1 MRISVFAALS
11 AICLV
16 LASSSSMGLPDV
28 ALAEWKEETRP
39 CDVAR
44 WAILPQPIFEF
55 QVGEPTDPQQTGY
68 FSYGPPEPSPKDFT
82 AVANWGDGTTSPA
95 TVEGAGVGNC
105 YKVSTPGHAYSGAG
119 SYPFS
124 FMVHDDSTGLDHTL
138 ARATFHIYS
147 LVPSL
152 IGGPSSRTIHAIVG
166 VSWSGVVGEFSSE
179 AYVENASYPYTAQI
193 EWGDGGG
200 MTQGTISVQNHKT
213 FTVTGSHIYAQPLS
227 EEVTVLL
234 STNGK
239 LLGKWPASSV
249 TAAPRLNSGG
259 PLFARPRLVR
269 RAILASIPAA
279 HGPLYEIVFRLK
291 RELPLTQSGQVEA
304 SVGIYSQSSPVARLD
319 AVGADRCYVARVD
332 GIGGHKLKLG
342 GSYPFTITPGEESVA
357 RGDGHALL
365 RKFASFKRLRRA
377 ARRYLGCA

>member
-16 LASSSSMGLPDV
+16 LAASAGMGLPDV
-28 ALAEWKEETRP
+28 ALAEWKEETWP

-44 WAILPQPIFEF
+44 GAILPQPIFEF
-55 QVGEPTDPQQTGY
+55 QVGEPTDLQQTGY

-82 AVANWGDGTTSPA
+82 AVANWGDGTTSSA
-95 TVEGAGVGNC
+95 TVEGGGVGNC
-105 YKVSTPGHAYSGAG
+105 YEVSTPGHAYSSAG
-119 SYPFS
+119 SYQFS
-124 FMVHDDSTGLDHTL
+124 FAVHDDSTGLDHTL
-138 ARATFHIYS
+138 APATFHIYS

-166 VSWSGVVGEFSSE
+166 ESWSGAVGEFSSE
-179 AYVENASYPYTAQI
+179 AYVENASFPYTAQI
-193 EWGDGGG
+193 EWGDGGEV
-200 MTQGTISVQNHKT
+200 TQGTISVQNHKT
-213 FTVTGSHIYAQPLS
+213 FTVTGSHTYAQPLS
-227 EEVTVLL
+227 GAVTVLL
-234 STNGK
+234 LSNGK

-249 TAAPRLNSGG
+249 TAGPRPNSGG

-279 HGPLYEIVFRLK
+279 HGPLYEIVFRLQQ
-291 RELPLTQSGQVEA
+291 ELPLTQLGQVEA
-304 SVGIYSQSSPVARLD
+304 SVGIYGQGSPVARLD
-319 AVGADRCYVARVD
+319 SADADRCYVARVN

-342 GSYPFTITPGEESVA
+342 GSYLFTITPGKESVV

-365 RKFASFKRLRRA
+365 HKFASFKRLRRA
-377 ARRYLGCA
+377 ARRQLGCA